1 MRRLRAFAALTWM
14 LSAVAGAASA
24 PHYPPAVQKLV
35 DEHGIE
41 IVSQFEAPGGLTG
54 YAARIDG
61 REVILYGVP
70 GGDYVIAGN
79 MFDANGKSL
88 TKGQIEHYLTGPLL
102 KDAWSRLEKATW
114 VAEGSSDPKTII
126 YEFTDPNCP
135 FCYLFWLAN
144 TPYRAH
150 GLQVRHILVGVI
162 TPNSTNKAAAI
173 LESADPSAAMTANER
188 DYDSSRGENNA
199 GGIAPAKH
207 PRPETLKKIEA
218 NNDLMRSLG
227 VEGTPGIFYK
237 SADGKVH
244 RVGGMPTLSELPKM
258 YGLPPEPVTDP
269 RLKRFE

>member
-102 KDAWSRLEKATW
+102 KDAWGRLEKATW

-144 TPYRAH
+144 SP
-150 GLQVRHILVGVI
+150 
-162 TPNSTNKAAAI
+162 
-173 LESADPSAAMTANER
+173 
-188 DYDSSRGENNA
+188 DYLP
-199 GGIAPAKH
+199 IP
-207 PRPETLKKIEA
+207 
-218 NNDLMRSLG
+218 
-227 VEGTPGIFYK
+227 
-237 SADGKVH
+237 
-244 RVGGMPTLSELPKM
+244 LS
-258 YGLPPEPVTDP
+258 
-269 RLKRFE
+269 KR